1 MKWIERK
8 RDEWIN
14 ACMNAWLTKWKPGY
28 TKRKERQRLNARTIA
43 WKNATK
49 SSKMK
54 WNPRTWNERTWSEM
68 QWMKDWMWRNEG
80 MKKERKEGINEW
92 RSEWVMNANMSERKK
107 EWINEWMKEWRN
119 ESMNQ
124 WTNESMNQWMRA
136 WMKMKLKMN
145 MKEEA
150 NAAMKQ
156 WMHMLPTW
164 SSRNFWTP
172 QFLNIDTRIV
182 KCKFWLWELRAP
194 FERYSSVVWATFE
207 PVYRVKCVQRIV
219 MAEVRKYNTFRQK
232 DLLGEKR

>member
-107 EWINEWMKEWRN
+107 EWINEWKN
-119 ESMNQ
+119 EEMNQSINEPMNQ
-124 WTNESMNQWMRA
+124 WINECVHEWKWNWKWTWKKKRMQQWNNECTCCRPD
-136 WMKMKLKMN
+136 
-145 MKEEA
+145 
-150 NAAMKQ
+150 
-156 WMHMLPTW
+156 LPEI
-164 SSRNFWTP
+164 SELLSFWT
-172 QFLNIDTRIV
+172 LILALSNANSGYGNCERRLSVT
-182 KCKFWLWELRAP
+182 LAS
-194 FERYSSVVWATFE
+194 FERRLSPFTGWNVYSV
-207 PVYRVKCVQRIV
+207 
-219 MAEVRKYNTFRQK
+219 
-232 DLLGEKR
+232 